1 MTTITDKAT
10 KAISHMDSSRA
21 ARLAG
26 DIGSAE
32 SALEA
37 ARRIL
42 IEVAGELTGADVTDV
57 RSLTN
62 AQLSALLEVAR
73 REVDCRAREG
83 TAGLLTE
90 DELAAVRRRDKLSA
104 IKSIRDRTGL
114 RLVDAREYLERA
126 IRDRP

>member
-10 KAISHMDSSRA
+10 KAISHLDSSRA

-26 DIGSAE
+26 DIGGAE
-32 SALEA
+32 SALDA

-42 IEVAGELTGADVTDV
+42 IELAGELTGADVTDV

-73 REVDCRAREG
+73 RGVDRRAREG

-90 DELAAVRRRDKLSA
+90 DEFAAVSRRDKLSA

-114 RLVDAREYLERA
+114 RLVDAREYLECA